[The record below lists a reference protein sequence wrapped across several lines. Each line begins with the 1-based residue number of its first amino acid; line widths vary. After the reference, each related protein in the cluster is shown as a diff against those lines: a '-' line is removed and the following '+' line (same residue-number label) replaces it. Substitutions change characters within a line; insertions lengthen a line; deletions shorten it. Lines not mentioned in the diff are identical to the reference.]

1 METIYQ
7 RVKNYLEREP
17 KARERHNRSRAIVN
31 LLLEDYPDFMPLK
44 DKLISAI
51 HSADSYDRLFRK
63 VQSEPENEH
72 LRGSDYNDKIELSQ
86 KKQIELGY
94 EQNFYE
100 NVRLLIKL

>member
-51 HSADSYDRLFRK
+51 HSADSLDRLFRK
-63 VQSEPENEH
+63 CQSECPELQGE
-72 LRGSDYNDKIELSQ
+72 DYSTKQIVEQ
-86 KKQIELGY
+86 RKQIELGY
-94 EQNFYE
+94 ESNFYQ
-100 NVRLLIKL
+100 NVKML

>member
-63 VQSEPENEH
+63 VQSECPELQGE
-72 LRGSDYNDKIELSQ
+72 DYSTKKIVEQ
-86 KKQIELGY
+86 RKQIELGY
-94 EQNFYE
+94 ESGFFE
-100 NVRLLIKL
+100 ITRKLKKLC